1 MSIEK
6 NHRIGQTQMSNSDRV
21 PMGSSSDRQLDAS
34 NLVESKLD
42 EMVAVVRQRFPDWN
56 RFDDPR
62 FMQDEVTYKQGAV
75 AKMGELLGKEELG
88 RLLQA
93 EAYDEIIEQI
103 RKVAAS
109 TNLLYLSTPNT
120 GDLRILVAPGLDKA
134 AFCREFAN
142 LLYGDG
148 SGEQRLESYLGWVV
162 SASLPNQ
169 WTFPTYFLF
178 FASPQSEFFVKPS
191 VISWWLA
198 YLGAPQSY
206 STKPTLDLYVTLKDI
221 AHALYEM
228 LTPFG
233 PRDMTDIQSFIWVV
247 YNHLDSQEKIVDP
260 LADVEPE
267 LASPFDAIFADWDEA
282 NWAFDFLYD
291 VVTRLGASGSDDPR
305 FALTLPYAHGGKLL
319 RLNFGQWLILDV
331 NTFQSNPDD
340 RVSLALI
347 KNHPALRAYVGT
359 DGFSQRSEEIRIA
372 GYYLPI
378 DDVRW
383 MAEPLT
389 NCYQESMG
397 LIGKYFQ
404 NWKGT
409 PFRHAHQQRI
419 FDAIFDE
426 MIRAELL
433 STGIEVADINDPPRN
448 ENTEVDMSHDN
459 APFSAPAFELLAQLR
474 ADPTAEFYQSHKN
487 EFVELVEQ
495 PFQRLLRHVAQEFP
509 TPILHLME
517 TEKRLFGR
525 FTKNDFGQGGAWPF
539 YWGAFYPKGSKRSQD
554 AQLSMWVDADFLE
567 FGFYIGEYGSAQR
580 KRFERNCKQHQSA
593 LRLILADALGDER
606 LIFGSR
612 DEFIIGADGT
622 VSHSTGRTWQDFLA
636 DPAAANCDVS
646 IVIPRRELL
655 SLSEYDLL
663 TLVRHTHIRLF
674 PLVLLAVEEDPVA
687 AIAAYFAV
695 TGIGDIADEGDD
707 DEGRVTEPYTRNEF
721 LRQTCLGEVHADEIW
736 DLLHDKKQVIFFGPP
751 GTGKSYVA
759 QHLAHWVTE
768 RADFPPDQV
777 EMIQFHPAYSYE
789 DFIEGIRP
797 VSKPAGE
804 GRFVVDYPVQ
814 AGVFRRFCER
824 AARNP
829 DKPHVFI
836 IDEINRGNIPRIFGE
851 LMLLL
856 EYRNRNVALPY
867 SGTRFS
873 IPENVYLIAT
883 MNTADRSIALVDF
896 ALRRRFHF
904 IRFAADPDL
913 FERWLERNPSSMPYL
928 GELYRRISQDAIDD
942 ENFAIGPSY
951 FMDPQMDEAKLARI
965 WRYSIEP
972 YLEEYYVGQPS
983 KVAPWRWDGANV
995 NMLRSSH
1002 E

>member
-1 MSIEK
+1 MVSSE
-6 NHRIGQTQMSNSDRV
+6 RV
-21 PMGSSSDRQLDAS
+21 PMENSSERYLNAL
-34 NLVESKLD
+34 NLVEGKLD
-42 EMVAVVRQRFPDWN
+42 EMLSIVRQRFPDWDH
-56 RFDDPR
+56 FDDPR
-62 FMQDEVTYKQGAV
+62 FMQDEVTYKQKTV
-75 AKMGELLGKEELG
+75 AKMDELLGKQEIHNLLRAEE
-88 RLLQA
+88 
-93 EAYDEIIEQI
+93 YNEIIERI
-103 RKVAAS
+103 RKVAVSA
-109 TNLLYLSTPNT
+109 NLLYLSTPNT
-120 GDLRILVAPGLDKA
+120 SDLRILFAPGLDKA
-134 AFCREFAN
+134 AFCREFAK

-148 SGEQRLESYLGWVV
+148 SVEQRLEGYLEWVV
-162 SASLPNQ
+162 SVGLPNQ

-191 VISWWLA
+191 VIDWWLT
-198 YLGAPQSY
+198 YLGAPQRY
-206 STKPTLDLYVTLKDI
+206 STKPTLDLYVALKEL
-221 AHALYEM
+221 AHALYEV
-228 LTPFG
+228 LTPHG
-233 PRDMTDIQSFIWVV
+233 PRDMIDIQSFIWIVYNNLRSHAKTIDNSVTDVV
-247 YNHLDSQEKIVDP
+247 Y
-260 LADVEPE
+260 E

-282 NWAFDFLYD
+282 SWAFDFLYD

-305 FALTLPYAHGGKLL
+305 FALTLPYAHNGKLL

-331 NTFQSNPDD
+331 NTFQSNSDD
-340 RVSLALI
+340 RISLALI
-347 KNHPALRAYVGT
+347 KNHPALHAYVGT
-359 DGFSQRSEEIRIA
+359 DGFSQRPEETRIA

-383 MAEPLT
+383 MSEPLA

-426 MIRAELL
+426 KIRAELL
-433 STGIEVADINDPPRN
+433 NTGIEVADNNDPPRD
-448 ENTEVDMSHDN
+448 ENTEAGISHDN
-459 APFSAPAFELLAQLR
+459 SSLSAPAFELLAQLR
-474 ADPTAEFYQSHKN
+474 ANPTAAFYQSHKD
-487 EFVELVEQ
+487 EFVELVER
-495 PFQRLLRHVAQEFP
+495 PFQCLLRHVAEGLP
-509 TPILHLME
+509 TPILQLME

-525 FTKNDFGQGGAWPF
+525 FIKNDFGQGGVWPF

-554 AQLSMWVDADFLE
+554 AQLSMWVNADYLE
-567 FGFYIGEYGSAQR
+567 FGFYIGEYGSTQR
-580 KRFERNCKQHQSA
+580 KRFERNCKQHQGT
-593 LRLILADALGDER
+593 LRNILSDALGDER
-606 LIFGSR
+606 YYFGPR
-612 DEFIIGADGT
+612 EEFVIGADGV
-622 VSHSTGRTWQDFLA
+622 VSHPVRRTWQEFLA

-655 SLSEYDLL
+655 SMSEDDLF
-663 TLVRHTHIRLF
+663 TLVCHTHTRLF
-674 PLVLLAVEEDPVA
+674 PLVLLAVEEDPIA

-707 DEGRVTEPYTRNEF
+707 DEEKEPEPYTRNEF
-721 LRQTCLGEVHADEIW
+721 LGQTYLGEVHADEIW
-736 DLLHDKKQVIFFGPP
+736 DILHDKKQVIFFGPP

-759 QHLAHWVTE
+759 QHLARWITD
-768 RADFPPDQV
+768 RAALSPDQV
-777 EMIQFHPAYSYE
+777 EIIQFHPAYSYE

-804 GRFVVDYPVQ
+804 GRFVVDYPAQ
-814 AGVFRRFCER
+814 AGVFRRFCEQ
-824 AARNP
+824 AARQP

-856 EYRNRNVALPY
+856 EYRNQSVALPY

-873 IPENVYLIAT
+873 IPKNVYIIAT

-904 IRFAADPDL
+904 VHFTANPDL
-913 FERWLERNPSSMPYL
+913 FERWLDNHDIPVPYL
-928 GELYRRISQDAIDD
+928 AELYRRLSQDAIDD
-942 ENFAIGPSY
+942 PNFAIGPSY
-951 FMDPQMDEAKLARI
+951 FMDTEMDEAKLARV

-983 KVAPWRWDGANV
+983 KVAPWRWNGASV
-995 NMLRSSH
+995 KVLRQSH